1 MRHSPNPRASTAIG
15 SLLAEITEVRKGE
28 KDKMIE
34 VIYDNAEEDT
44 QNGEIQG
51 IRLPKNI
58 RQVGTPQGGR
68 RIYVEDYV
76 MTYLNQLAKPGNT
89 YARGAILL
97 GEYKQA
103 DNQGVLFI
111 SGALEAQN
119 VEFDLEEIEFTN
131 EIWSGIY
138 NDVKRYFPDLEVV
151 GWFLSRMGFSTQINE
166 KINKIHIDN
175 FPGRDKAL
183 FMIDSLEEE
192 DAWYLF
198 ENNGLKKQS
207 GYYIYY
213 TRNDAMQGYMMTQ
226 RNHMVESET
235 DIAERDQELLKKYR
249 SRLEQRTEPVKE
261 QKPISFLYVASSLLT
276 VAFLAL
282 GITVINSYDRLKN
295 LETAFH
301 RIDIMTD
308 GNTEEQITNVI
319 SVNANVEPDTENDT
333 DASTTEDASQ
343 NSEEP
348 STSEGDATEAS
359 TDLSVDS
366 TTEAQEPE
374 PDISPVIS
382 SDTPQYYTVQ
392 DGDTLSSISFAMYHS
407 ILYVD
412 NIMEANEMQ
421 NGDEIYVGQ
430 QILIPSIP

>member
-1 MRHSPNPRASTAIG
+1 
-15 SLLAEITEVRKGE
+15 
-28 KDKMIE
+28 MIE
-34 VIYDNAEEDT
+34 VIYENAEDEAE
-44 QNGEIQG
+44 NGEIQG

-58 RQVGTPQGGR
+58 RQVGTPQGSR

-97 GEYKQA
+97 GEYKQVN
-103 DNQGVLFI
+103 NQGVLFI

-119 VEFDLEEIEFTN
+119 MELDLEEITFTN
-131 EIWSGIY
+131 EIWSEIY
-138 NDVKRYFPDLEVV
+138 NNVKRFFPDLEVV
-151 GWFLSRMGFSTQINE
+151 GWFLSRMGLSIQVNE
-166 KINKIHIDN
+166 KITKIHVDN

-192 DAWYLF
+192 DAWYLY

-213 TRNDAMQGYMMTQ
+213 TRNDAMQSYMMSQ

-235 DIAERDQELLKKYR
+235 DIAERDQELLNKYR
-249 SRLEQRTEPVKE
+249 SRLEKRNTEEKE
-261 QKPISFLYVASSLLT
+261 RKPISLLYVASSLLT

-295 LETAFH
+295 LEIALH
-301 RIDIMTD
+301 RMDLM
-308 GNTEEQITNVI
+308 TEEGTEEPVTNVV
-319 SVNANVEPDTENDT
+319 SVNANVEPMEDDTASDT
-333 DASTTEDASQ
+333 QVTEQPTSSDEISSTTETGEHQ
-343 NSEEP
+343 ENTESE
-348 STSEGDATEAS
+348 TTHTDS
-359 TDLSVDS
+359 TDAD
-366 TTEAQEPE
+366 TTEAQEGT
-374 PDISPVIS
+374 DTTPVS
-382 SDTPQYYTVQ
+382 AGVTPQYYTVQ
-392 DGDTLSSISFAMYHS
+392 DGDTLSSISFSMYHS

>member
-1 MRHSPNPRASTAIG
+1 
-15 SLLAEITEVRKGE
+15 
-28 KDKMIE
+28 MIE
-34 VIYDNAEEDT
+34 VIYDNVGEEE
-44 QNGEIQG
+44 QSGEIQG

-58 RQVGTPQGGR
+58 RQIGAPQGGR

-97 GEYKQA
+97 GEYKQV

-131 EIWSGIY
+131 EIWSDIY

-166 KINKIHIDN
+166 KISRIHIDN

-213 TRNDAMQGYMMTQ
+213 TRNDAMQSYMMIQ

-261 QKPISFLYVASSLLT
+261 QRPISFLYVASSLLT

-301 RIDIMTD
+301 RIDIRMD
-308 GNTEEQITNVI
+308 GDTEEPVTNVI
-319 SVNANVEPDTENDT
+319 SVNANVEPSTEKDTGT
-333 DASTTEDASQ
+333 DNSNTTEEGQ
-343 NSEEP
+343 NSEATEP
-348 STSEGDATEAS
+348 DPTEGDTSAGTEAPEEAS
-359 TDLSVDS
+359 TEGD
-366 TTEAQEPE
+366 TNTEEPD
-374 PDISPVIS
+374 PDISPVLAT
-382 SDTPQYYTVQ
+382 DTPQYYTVQ
-392 DGDTLSSISFAMYHS
+392 AGDTLSSISFAMYHS

-430 QILIPSIP
+430 QILLPSIP

>member
-1 MRHSPNPRASTAIG
+1 
-15 SLLAEITEVRKGE
+15 
-28 KDKMIE
+28 MIE
-34 VIYDNAEEDT
+34 VIYDKTEEET
-44 QNGEIQG
+44 QSGEIQG

-58 RQVGTPQGGR
+58 RQVGTPQGNR

-97 GEYKQA
+97 GEYKQVE
-103 DNQGVLFI
+103 NQGVLFI

-119 VEFDLEEIEFTN
+119 VEFDLEEIDFTN
-131 EIWSGIY
+131 EIWSNIY

-151 GWFLSRMGFSTQINE
+151 GWFLSRMGFSAQVND
-166 KINKIHIDN
+166 KITKIHVDN

-192 DAWYLF
+192 EAWYLY
-198 ENNGLKKQS
+198 ENNGLKKQT

-213 TRNDAMQGYMMTQ
+213 TRNDAMQGYMVTQ
-226 RNHMVESET
+226 RNHMVEAET
-235 DIAERDQELLKKYR
+235 DIAERDQELLKRYR
-249 SRLEQRTEPVKE
+249 SRLEQRTEPKKE
-261 QKPISFLYVASSLLT
+261 HKPISYLYVASSLLT

-301 RIDIMTD
+301 RYDIMTEVS
-308 GNTEEQITNVI
+308 TEEPVTNVI
-319 SVNANVEPDTENDT
+319 SVNANVEPTTET
-333 DASTTEDASQ
+333 LASTQGSDTAQTTEV
-343 NSEEP
+343 
-348 STSEGDATEAS
+348 ATEA
-359 TDLSVDS
+359 TTQV
-366 TTEAQEPE
+366 TTETTTQATTEVATE
-374 PDISPVIS
+374 TATEATTEEATEVLEVS
-382 SDTPQYYTVQ
+382 SNNVPKYYTVQ
-392 DGDTLSSISFAMYHS
+392 DGDTLSSISYSMYHT

-412 NIMEANEMQ
+412 NIMEANEME

-430 QILIPSIP
+430 EILIPAVP

>member
-1 MRHSPNPRASTAIG
+1 
-15 SLLAEITEVRKGE
+15 
-28 KDKMIE
+28 MIE
-34 VIYDNAEEDT
+34 VIYENAEDEAE
-44 QNGEIQG
+44 NGEIQG

-58 RQVGTPQGGR
+58 RQVGTPQGSR

-97 GEYKQA
+97 GEYKQVN
-103 DNQGVLFI
+103 NQGVLFI

-119 VEFDLEEIEFTN
+119 MELDLEEITFTN
-131 EIWSGIY
+131 EIWSEIY
-138 NDVKRYFPDLEVV
+138 NNVKRFFPDLEVV
-151 GWFLSRMGFSTQINE
+151 GWFLSRMGLSIQVNE
-166 KINKIHIDN
+166 KITKIHVDN

-192 DAWYLF
+192 DAWYLY

-213 TRNDAMQGYMMTQ
+213 TRNDAMQSYMMSQ

-235 DIAERDQELLKKYR
+235 DIAERDQELLNKYR
-249 SRLEQRTEPVKE
+249 SRLEKRNTEEKE
-261 QKPISFLYVASSLLT
+261 RKPISLLYVASSLLT

-295 LETAFH
+295 LEIAFH
-301 RIDIMTD
+301 RMDLM
-308 GNTEEQITNVI
+308 TEEGTEEPVTNVV
-319 SVNANVEPDTENDT
+319 SVNANVEPLEDDTASDTQVTEQPTSSDETSSITEEEEHQENAESETTHTGST
-333 DASTTEDASQ
+333 DAD
-343 NSEEP
+343 
-348 STSEGDATEAS
+348 
-359 TDLSVDS
+359 
-366 TTEAQEPE
+366 TTEAQE
-374 PDISPVIS
+374 DTDTTPVS
-382 SDTPQYYTVQ
+382 AGVTPQYYTVQ
-392 DGDTLSSISFAMYHS
+392 DGDTLSSISFSMYHS

>member
-1 MRHSPNPRASTAIG
+1 
-15 SLLAEITEVRKGE
+15 
-28 KDKMIE
+28 MIE
-34 VIYDNAEEDT
+34 VIYDKTEEET
-44 QNGEIQG
+44 QSGEIQG

-58 RQVGTPQGGR
+58 RQVGTPQGNR

-97 GEYKQA
+97 GEYKQVE
-103 DNQGVLFI
+103 NQGVLFI

-119 VEFDLEEIEFTN
+119 VEFDLEEIDFTN
-131 EIWSGIY
+131 EIWSNIY

-151 GWFLSRMGFSTQINE
+151 GWFLSRMGFSAQVND
-166 KINKIHIDN
+166 KITKIHVNN

-192 DAWYLF
+192 EAWYLY
-198 ENNGLKKQS
+198 ENNGLKKQT

-213 TRNDAMQGYMMTQ
+213 TRNDAMQGYMVTQ
-226 RNHMVESET
+226 RNHMVEAET
-235 DIAERDQELLKKYR
+235 DIAERDQELLKRYR
-249 SRLEQRTEPVKE
+249 SRLEQRTEPKKE
-261 QKPISFLYVASSLLT
+261 HKPISYLYVASSLLT

-301 RIDIMTD
+301 RYDIMTEA
-308 GNTEEQITNVI
+308 GTEEPVTNVV
-319 SVNANVEPDTENDT
+319 SVNANVEP
-333 DASTTEDASQ
+333 TTEILTSTQ
-343 NSEEP
+343 NVNAP
-348 STSEGDATEAS
+348 QTTE
-359 TDLSVDS
+359 T
-366 TTEAQEPE
+366 TTEATTQVATETTTQVGTE
-374 PDISPVIS
+374 VATETATEVTTEEAKEVLEVS
-382 SDTPQYYTVQ
+382 SNNVPKYYTVQ
-392 DGDTLSSISFAMYHS
+392 DGDTLSSISYSMYHT

-412 NIMEANEMQ
+412 NIMEANEME

-430 QILIPSIP
+430 EILIPAVP

>member
-1 MRHSPNPRASTAIG
+1 
-15 SLLAEITEVRKGE
+15 
-28 KDKMIE
+28 MIE
-34 VIYDNAEEDT
+34 VIYDNAESDA
-44 QNGEIQG
+44 QDGEIQG

-76 MTYLNQLAKPGNT
+76 VTYLNQLAKPGNT

-97 GEYKQA
+97 GEYKQT

-119 VEFDLEEIEFTN
+119 MEFDLEEIEFTN
-131 EIWSGIY
+131 EVWTNIY

-151 GWFLSRMGFSTQINE
+151 GWFLSRMGFSTQIND
-166 KINKIHIDN
+166 KITRIHIDN

-183 FMIDSLEEE
+183 YMIDSLEEE

-213 TRNDAMQGYMMTQ
+213 TRNDAMQNYMMTQ

-249 SRLEQRTEPVKE
+249 SRLEQRTAPEQERKPV
-261 QKPISFLYVASSLLT
+261 SFLYVASSLLT

-282 GITVINSYDRLKN
+282 GITVINSYDRLQN
-295 LETAFH
+295 LETAFN
-301 RIDIMTD
+301 RFGVMNEDN
-308 GNTEEQITNVI
+308 NTEEPVTNVV
-319 SVNANVEPDTENDT
+319 SVNANVEPAAKDTTENNASDT
-333 DASTTEDASQ
+333 TADNTGDTTEATE
-343 NSEEP
+343 NTAEP
-348 STSEGDATEAS
+348 DTTETTEAS
-359 TDLSVDS
+359 AS
-366 TTEAQEPE
+366 EEEPE
-374 PDISPVIS
+374 VTEVSVNG
-382 SDTPQYYTVQ
+382 TPRYYTVQ
-392 DGDTLSSISFAMYHS
+392 DGDTLSSISFSMYHS

-412 NIMEANEMQ
+412 NIMEANEMK

-430 QILIPSIP
+430 KILIPAIP

>member
-1 MRHSPNPRASTAIG
+1 
-15 SLLAEITEVRKGE
+15 
-28 KDKMIE
+28 MIE
-34 VIYDNAEEDT
+34 VIYDNAEEEIN
-44 QNGEIQG
+44 NGELQG

-58 RQVGTPQGGR
+58 RQIGTPQGNR

-76 MTYLNQLAKPGNT
+76 MTYLSQLAKPGNT

-97 GEYKQA
+97 GEYKQV

-119 VEFDLEEIEFTN
+119 MELDLEEIEFTN
-131 EIWSGIY
+131 EIWSNIY

-151 GWFLSRMGFSTQINE
+151 GWFLSRMGFSTQIND
-166 KINKIHIDN
+166 KITKIHVDN

-213 TRNDAMQGYMMTQ
+213 TRNDAMQSYMATQ

-235 DIAERDQELLKKYR
+235 DIAQRDQELLKRYR
-249 SRLEQRTEPVKE
+249 SRLEQKPAPEHER
-261 QKPISFLYVASSLLT
+261 KPISYLYVASSLLT

-282 GITVINSYDRLKN
+282 GISVINSYEQLKN
-295 LETAFH
+295 IETELH
-301 RIDIMTD
+301 RIGIMNEQT
-308 GNTEEQITNVI
+308 TEEPVTNVV
-319 SVNANVEPDTENDT
+319 SVNANVKPNSEEEGTEVTSTSEDTTQTTTDTEENT
-333 DASTTEDASQ
+333 ATENTTPQNTTTENATTEDTA
-343 NSEEP
+343 
-348 STSEGDATEAS
+348 
-359 TDLSVDS
+359 
-366 TTEAQEPE
+366 TTEVV
-374 PDISPVIS
+374 SVS
-382 SDTPQYYTVQ
+382 TNGTPKYYTVQ
-392 DGDTLSSISFAMYHS
+392 DGDTLSSISYSMYHS

-412 NIMEANEMQ
+412 NIMEANEME

-430 QILIPSIP
+430 QILIPTIP

>member
-1 MRHSPNPRASTAIG
+1 
-15 SLLAEITEVRKGE
+15 
-28 KDKMIE
+28 MIE
-34 VIYDNAEEDT
+34 VIYDKTEEET
-44 QNGEIQG
+44 QSGEIQG

-58 RQVGTPQGGR
+58 RQVGTPQGNR

-97 GEYKQA
+97 GEYKQVE
-103 DNQGVLFI
+103 NQGVLFI

-119 VEFDLEEIEFTN
+119 VEFDLEEIDFTN
-131 EIWSGIY
+131 EIWSNIY

-151 GWFLSRMGFSTQINE
+151 GWFLSRMGFSAQVND
-166 KINKIHIDN
+166 KITKIHVDN

-192 DAWYLF
+192 EAWYLY
-198 ENNGLKKQS
+198 ENNGLKKQT

-213 TRNDAMQGYMMTQ
+213 TRNDAMQGYMVTQ
-226 RNHMVESET
+226 RNHMVEAET
-235 DIAERDQELLKKYR
+235 DIAERDQELLKRYR
-249 SRLEQRTEPVKE
+249 SRLEQRTEPKKE
-261 QKPISFLYVASSLLT
+261 HKPISYLYVASSLLT

-301 RIDIMTD
+301 RYDIMTEVS
-308 GNTEEQITNVI
+308 TEEPVTNVI
-319 SVNANVEPDTENDT
+319 SVNANVEPTTEAL
-333 DASTTEDASQ
+333 ASTQGSDTAQTTEV
-343 NSEEP
+343 
-348 STSEGDATEAS
+348 ATEA
-359 TDLSVDS
+359 TTQV
-366 TTEAQEPE
+366 TTETTTQVTTEVATETATE
-374 PDISPVIS
+374 ATTEEATEVLEVS
-382 SDTPQYYTVQ
+382 SNNVPKYYTVQ
-392 DGDTLSSISFAMYHS
+392 DGDTLSSISYSMYHT

-412 NIMEANEMQ
+412 NIMEANEME

-430 QILIPSIP
+430 EILIPAVP

>member
-1 MRHSPNPRASTAIG
+1 
-15 SLLAEITEVRKGE
+15 
-28 KDKMIE
+28 MIE
-34 VIYDNAEEDT
+34 VIYDNAESDA
-44 QNGEIQG
+44 QDGEIQG

-76 MTYLNQLAKPGNT
+76 VTYLNQLAKPGNT

-97 GEYKQA
+97 GEYKQTE
-103 DNQGVLFI
+103 NQGVLFI

-119 VEFDLEEIEFTN
+119 MEFDLEEIEFTN
-131 EIWSGIY
+131 EVWTNIY

-151 GWFLSRMGFSTQINE
+151 GWFLSRMGFSTQIND
-166 KINKIHIDN
+166 KITRIHIDN

-213 TRNDAMQGYMMTQ
+213 TRNDAMQNYMMTQ

-249 SRLEQRTEPVKE
+249 SRLEQRTAPERERKPV
-261 QKPISFLYVASSLLT
+261 SFLYVASSLLT

-282 GITVINSYDRLKN
+282 GITVINSYDRLQN
-295 LETAFH
+295 LETAFN
-301 RIDIMTD
+301 RFGVMNEDN
-308 GNTEEQITNVI
+308 NTEEPVTNVV
-319 SVNANVEPDTENDT
+319 SVNANVEPAVKDTTENNASDT
-333 DASTTEDASQ
+333 TADNTGDTTEETENTA
-343 NSEEP
+343 EP
-348 STSEGDATEAS
+348 DTTEATEAPAS
-359 TDLSVDS
+359 EEEPEV
-366 TTEAQEPE
+366 TEA
-374 PDISPVIS
+374 SVNG
-382 SDTPQYYTVQ
+382 TPRYYTVQ
-392 DGDTLSSISFAMYHS
+392 DGDTLSSISFSMYHS

-412 NIMEANEMQ
+412 NIMEANEMK

-430 QILIPSIP
+430 EILIPAIP

>member
-1 MRHSPNPRASTAIG
+1 
-15 SLLAEITEVRKGE
+15 
-28 KDKMIE
+28 MIE
-34 VIYDNAEEDT
+34 VIYDNVGEEE
-44 QNGEIQG
+44 QSGEIQG

-58 RQVGTPQGGR
+58 RQIGAPQGSR

-97 GEYKQA
+97 GEYKQV

-131 EIWSGIY
+131 EIWSDIY

-166 KINKIHIDN
+166 KISRIHIDN

-213 TRNDAMQGYMMTQ
+213 TRNDAMQSYMMIQ

-261 QKPISFLYVASSLLT
+261 QRPISFLYVASSLLT

-301 RIDIMTD
+301 RIDIRMD
-308 GNTEEQITNVI
+308 GDTEEPVTNVI
-319 SVNANVEPDTENDT
+319 SVNANVEPSTEKDTGT
-333 DASTTEDASQ
+333 DNSNTTEEGQ
-343 NSEEP
+343 NSEATEP
-348 STSEGDATEAS
+348 DPTEGDTSAGTEAPEEAS
-359 TDLSVDS
+359 TEGD
-366 TTEAQEPE
+366 TNTEEPD
-374 PDISPVIS
+374 PDISPVLAT
-382 SDTPQYYTVQ
+382 DTPQYYTVQ
-392 DGDTLSSISFAMYHS
+392 AGDTLSSISFAMYHS

-430 QILIPSIP
+430 QILLPSIP

>member
-1 MRHSPNPRASTAIG
+1 
-15 SLLAEITEVRKGE
+15 
-28 KDKMIE
+28 MIE
-34 VIYDNAEEDT
+34 VIYENAEDEAE
-44 QNGEIQG
+44 NGEIQG

-58 RQVGTPQGGR
+58 RQVGTPQGSR

-97 GEYKQA
+97 GEYKQVN
-103 DNQGVLFI
+103 NQGVLFI

-119 VEFDLEEIEFTN
+119 MELDLEEITFTN
-131 EIWSGIY
+131 EIWSEIY
-138 NDVKRYFPDLEVV
+138 NNVKRFFPDLEVV
-151 GWFLSRMGFSTQINE
+151 GWFLSRMGLSIQINE
-166 KINKIHIDN
+166 KITKIHVDN

-192 DAWYLF
+192 DAWYLY

-213 TRNDAMQGYMMTQ
+213 TRNDAMQSYMMSQ

-235 DIAERDQELLKKYR
+235 DIAERDQELLNKYR
-249 SRLEQRTEPVKE
+249 SRLEKRNTEEKE
-261 QKPISFLYVASSLLT
+261 RKPISLLYVASSLLT

-295 LETAFH
+295 LEIAFH
-301 RIDIMTD
+301 RMDLM
-308 GNTEEQITNVI
+308 TEEGTEEPVTNVV
-319 SVNANVEPDTENDT
+319 SVNANVEPLEDDTASDTQVTEQPTSSDETSSITEEEEHQENAESETTHTDST
-333 DASTTEDASQ
+333 DADI
-343 NSEEP
+343 
-348 STSEGDATEAS
+348 
-359 TDLSVDS
+359 
-366 TTEAQEPE
+366 TEAQE
-374 PDISPVIS
+374 DTDTTPVS
-382 SDTPQYYTVQ
+382 AGVTPQYYTVQ
-392 DGDTLSSISFAMYHS
+392 DGDTLSSISFSMYHS

-430 QILIPSIP
+430 EILIPSIP